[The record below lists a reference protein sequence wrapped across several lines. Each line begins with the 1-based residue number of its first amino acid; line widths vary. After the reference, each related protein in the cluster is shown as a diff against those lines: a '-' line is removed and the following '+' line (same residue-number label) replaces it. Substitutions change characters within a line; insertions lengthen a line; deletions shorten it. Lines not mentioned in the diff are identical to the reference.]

1 MLELVN
7 KRSRLRWMLY
17 SGWWNISQSI
27 WAEVGLPP
35 KMVLGGQM
43 KVGCNRRCC
52 SVVVRI
58 WAATLSQRGQA
69 FIWVMADSYM
79 SWKVRGLSLQEWDRK
94 GR

>member
-1 MLELVN
+1 
-7 KRSRLRWMLY
+7 
-17 SGWWNISQSI
+17 
-27 WAEVGLPP
+27 
-35 KMVLGGQM
+35 MVLGGQM
-43 KVGCNRRCC
+43 KVGCNRGCC